1 MGPGLILVHSQ
12 GKWMQR
18 LTRQQCCLKKAL
30 TISWKKSS
38 LKAVSLPIIP
48 GHRLHCPGNWE
59 LWASEVH
66 PLYPQGP
73 FLKWQ
78 NFRRILQS
86 FMCATVETMLCVC
99 FFFPENT
106 CVLLFHGLTWHQV
119 PSSFAH
125 QISLN
130 YMLLLLLQANARDLQ
145 LTVGWF
151 KP

>member
-1 MGPGLILVHSQ
+1 MGRGLILVHSQ

-18 LTRQQCCLKKAL
+18 LTRQGCCLKKAL

-38 LKAVSLPIIP
+38 LKAVPLPIIP

-86 FMCATVETMLCVC
+86 FTCATVETVVCV
-99 FFFPENT
+99 FFFSWKHMCPF
-106 CVLLFHGLTWHQV
+106 VSRSHLA
-119 PSSFAH
+119 PSTQFIAH

>member
-99 FFFPENT
+99 VFFFLKTHVSFCFTVSLGTKYPVHLPIRLAWIT
-106 CVLLFHGLTWHQV
+106 CFYCSYKLMQETY
-119 PSSFAH
+119 
-125 QISLN
+125 N
-130 YMLLLLLQANARDLQ
+130 
-145 LTVGWF
+145 
-151 KP
+151 